1 MLYWHVQDYLPQHL
15 NEKSQM
21 QYITVL
27 FLTMSII
34 KKKKKVS
41 KAEQNTLKGLE
52 PKMLIMA

>member
-34 KKKKKVS
+34 KKKKSFKS
-41 KAEQNTLKGLE
+41 RAKYIERT
-52 PKMLIMA
+52 